1 MSKDLNKILSENTG
15 LSASQKQQI
24 QEAWDARIAEARDQL
39 NAELRE
45 EYARKYEFD
54 KAAVVEAMDKYI
66 TDRISVELEEFA
78 ADKAQL
84 AEERVAQKAKL
95 KEHIEILNK
104 FVTESLRN
112 EVVELRQDK
121 VKMNESFKVLENFV
135 LKQLS
140 EEIREFRQD
149 KKALV
154 EQKVKLVKEGK
165 AEIEAAKKQFIARAA
180 KITNEAIDKA
190 LRGEI
195 SQFKEDIRVSRENN
209 FGRKMFEAMVS
220 EYMSSY
226 LNEGSEVKK
235 LQAVI
240 SAKEVQLAEA
250 QRLVKE
256 KEALTESVNA
266 KLAAANDRLVRTKE
280 MSKLLAPLSK
290 EKRIVMKDLL
300 ESVQTKDL
308 QKQFDKYLPAVL
320 NESAPKADAPKK
332 QNLSESSVKTEIS
345 GNRAQT
351 HKDSAVDE
359 LAHLKHLAG
368 LK

>member
-1 MSKDLNKILSENTG
+1 MPKGLDKILSENTG
-15 LSASQKQQI
+15 LSDSQKSQI
-24 QEAWDARIAEARDQL
+24 QEAWDARVNEAREAL

-45 EYARKYEFD
+45 EYARKYDHD
-54 KAAVVEAMDKYI
+54 KKVFVEAVDKYI
-66 TDRISVELEEFA
+66 EDRISVELEEFA

-104 FVTESLRN
+104 FVTESLQK

-149 KKALV
+149 KAALV

-165 AEIEAAKKQFIARAA
+165 AEIEAAKKQFISRAA
-180 KITNEAIDKA
+180 KVTNEAIEKA
-190 LRGEI
+190 LKSEI
-195 SQFKEDIRVSRENN
+195 SQFKEDIRISRENN
-209 FGRKMFEAMVS
+209 FGRKMFEAVVS

-240 SAKEVQLAEA
+240 SEKEQALAEA
-250 QRLVKE
+250 QLQISE
-256 KEALTESVNA
+256 KQALAESVNS
-266 KLAAANDRLVRTKE
+266 KLAAANDRIARTKE
-280 MSKLLAPLSK
+280 MSRLLAPLSK
-290 EKRIVMKDLL
+290 EKRVVMKDLL

-308 QKQFDKYLPAVL
+308 HKQFDKYLPAVL
-320 NESAPKADAPKK
+320 NESAPKAEVSEKK
-332 QNLSESSVKTEIS
+332 QNLSESSVKT

-351 HKDSAVDE
+351 HIDSAVDE